1 MRLLARFAAVVSHSA
16 SRGDRTQ
23 GMRISRTWGCALLLS
38 LLLGGSLSAG
48 PKVDVVV
55 GAKAPELE
63 RFAAS
68 ELAGQF
74 KKLFEADVTVS
85 EQVPAGAGPLILIG
99 TPATNPALKPL
110 SANWPKL
117 TDQGHLVR
125 SVKLGDRK
133 VLVVGGGSPVATL
146 WAAYELGH
154 HFGIRYALFGDMYP
168 GEAPPEFKL
177 EGIDILLEPTLR
189 IRTWRTIND
198 FPIGPESWGLA
209 EHEQVI
215 RQLAKLKYNRLML
228 AFYPWQA
235 YVDFEFKGV
244 KKQTGIP
251 WFGYQYP
258 VDGDT
263 AGRSVFKG
271 AKHFENP
278 DLAGKK
284 TYAER
289 VAAATEQARGV
300 ISTARKLGMS
310 TGLSFSPLEFTRE
323 FQPVLPGSKVLTGL
337 ESLTIG
343 PGAKQ
348 ATGDATL
355 MDLVKT
361 QIRAYLK
368 TYPDVDA
375 VYLSLP
381 EFPEWGEHAE
391 AAWKELDT
399 RIGKGQIPTLEKL
412 TATAKGRRITA
423 SGERGIQALRGNLTA
438 LEFFNRL
445 LADQDLGKLAN
456 GRTVKFIVTDV
467 DPALYPILDKV
478 LPPGTGAQNFVDYTA
493 RRVAENRELLKS
505 VPAKSVPSTL
515 ILTLADDNVGIL
527 PQSTN
532 SALKTLVDELRINGW
547 DGFSTRYWIVGDLDT
562 SAFFLSRVSFQPD
575 LTPEQAIRDMLLP
588 GLGESSVGRTL
599 KALELV
605 EKATTIIDQHDI
617 GFSFPIPG
625 MVMKHYTGDPV
636 PEWWGEVQNL
646 YHQASDE
653 MYRVN
658 TRARE
663 GNREFSLYMARR
675 LEFAAE
681 YMNCLSIVRKAGI
694 AKAKGDAEGQAA
706 ELEKAVESL
715 YTALNALA
723 AVSRSNSDRGI
734 IAVLNAYGYR
744 PLKKE
749 LEGE

>member
-1 MRLLARFAAVVSHSA
+1 MTLTSSIPRRLFLAGVCLLFAGSA
-16 SRGDRTQ
+16 
-23 GMRISRTWGCALLLS
+23 I
-38 LLLGGSLSAG
+38 AG
-48 PKVDVVV
+48 PNVDVIV

-63 RFAAS
+63 RFAAG
-68 ELAGQF
+68 ELADQL
-74 KKLFEADVTVS
+74 KKLFEAEVRVS
-85 EQVPAGAGPLILIG
+85 EQMPDRAGPLILIG
-99 TPATNPALKPL
+99 SPATNAALKPL
-110 SANWPKL
+110 AETWPKL

-133 VLVVGGGSPVATL
+133 ALVVGGGSPVATL

-154 HFGIRYALFGDMYP
+154 HFGIRYALYGDMLP
-168 GEAPPEFKL
+168 GEAPPKFEL
-177 EGIDILLEPTLR
+177 EGINILLEPSLR
-189 IRTWRTIND
+189 VRTWRTIND
-198 FPIGPESWGLA
+198 FAIGPESWGLA
-209 EHEQVI
+209 EHELVI
-215 RQLAKLKYNRLML
+215 KQLAKLKFNRLML
-228 AFYPWQA
+228 AFYPWQP

-263 AGRSVFKG
+263 AGRSVFRG
-271 AKHFENP
+271 AKMFENP
-278 DLAGKK
+278 DFVGKK

-289 VAAATEQARGV
+289 VTAATQQAQGV
-300 ISTARKLGMS
+300 IAAARKLGMS
-310 TGLSFSPLEFTRE
+310 TGLSFSPMEFTRE

-355 MDLVKT
+355 MELVKT

-375 VYLSLP
+375 MYLSLP

-391 AAWKELDT
+391 AAWKELDA
-399 RIGKGQIPTLEKL
+399 RSGIGKITSLEKL
-412 TATAKGRRITA
+412 TAAAKDRKITA
-423 SGERGIQALRGNLTA
+423 SGQRGIDALRGNLTA

-445 LADQDLGKLAN
+445 LADKELGKLPD

-467 DPALYPILDKV
+467 DPAFYPILDKV
-478 LPPGTGAQNFVDYTA
+478 LPAGSGAQNFIDYTA
-493 RRVAENRELLKS
+493 RRVAENREMMRA
-505 VPAKSVPSTL
+505 VPAKAVPSTL

-527 PQSTN
+527 PQAVN
-532 SALKTLVDELRINGW
+532 SSLKLLVDELRTNGW

-562 SAFFLSRVSFQPD
+562 SAYFLSRVSFQPD
-575 LTPEQAIRDMLLP
+575 LTPAQAIHDMILP
-588 GLGESSVGRTL
+588 TLGESSAGRTL
-599 KALELV
+599 KALELL

-617 GFSFPIPG
+617 GFSFPIPN
-625 MVMKHYTGDPV
+625 MVMKHYNGDPV

-653 MYRVN
+653 MYRVV
-658 TRARE
+658 TGARS
-663 GNREFSLYMARR
+663 GNREFSLYLARR
-675 LEFAAE
+675 IEFAAE

-694 AKAKGDAEGQAA
+694 AKAKGDKDTQSA

-723 AVSRSNSDRGI
+723 AVSRSNCDRGI
-734 IAVLNAYGYR
+734 IAVLNEYGYR

-749 LEGE
+749 LEAE